1 MPAKLRKD
9 PRAAMTVTKTISLP
23 LPIIEAVL
31 DEAEVMRV
39 GFSEATQLLLRE
51 GIAHR
56 RQVARELE
64 EQERRAVDRARK
76 EDDDRM
82 AKILGASQ

>member
-1 MPAKLRKD
+1 
-9 PRAAMTVTKTISLP
+9 MTLTKTISLP

-31 DEAEVMRV
+31 DEADIMRV

-56 RQVARELE
+56 RQVSRELE
-64 EQERRAVDRARK
+64 EQE
-76 EDDDRM
+76 
-82 AKILGASQ
+82 KIAAEKRLQALRG